1 MRIVTCEKC
10 RLIIPESDKSW
21 DLASQFNICPNCKS
35 LLSNSVSCASTAK
48 TKNYLF
54 FAHSKRRVFITFAF
68 FGPLIGAVPFLL
80 ISPTAHKDGFI
91 IIIFAYLIGIIPASL
106 AGLIFNSLMPSYSKS
121 KRYQE
126 LLYGALSGL
135 LGVLPILVIFGSTKS
150 LMLLIVIAL
159 IGVISGGICGHV
171 SKP

>member
-1 MRIVTCEKC
+1 MRIITCEKC

-21 DLASQFNICPNCKS
+21 DLASQFKICPNCKS
-35 LLSNSVSCASTAK
+35 ALSNSVSSASAAK
-48 TKNYLF
+48 TKDYLF
-54 FAHSKRRVFITFAF
+54 FAHSKRRAFITFAF
-68 FGPLIGAVPFLL
+68 FGPLIGAAPFLL
-80 ISPTAHKDGFI
+80 ISPTAHNDGFI

-106 AGLIFNSLMPSYSKS
+106 AGLIFNSLMPSYSQS

-150 LMLLIVIAL
+150 LMLLIVIGL
-159 IGVISGGICGHV
+159 ISVISGGICGHV